1 MKLFNLYKV
10 NYYFSVN
17 WNFIFLSASLFFSF
31 QLMSQID
38 FHSSTSFPLNLNTG
52 TDYSSCTSS
61 GSKSMVFDVS
71 GIGIISEVNTLVEI
85 EIQLDASCG
94 GNFRDLGFYL
104 KSPDGMCKRVYNG
117 SSMGTSF
124 SGLHT
129 ITLREGFCLNSP
141 NSSNYP
147 STSSVDKYS
156 SGQYGIFS
164 AGNEPLNL
172 LILNETFSPD
182 PSWVSVTQTNNGIW
196 NRESSGGN
204 PDARARF
211 VAASNASSSISR
223 AWYYSEV
230 YLEAGKVYRTTFEH
244 RVTNGG
250 SETSGNRLLL
260 AYGEPATLPDA
271 TNDIVATPSNPY
283 GTIVSN
289 FNTGFTGLSWT
300 QVTASD
306 FTPTQTGNYILA
318 FGAASTVDN
327 RHISIDNII
336 ITDVTNYNLNSA
348 FSGQDANGIWT
359 LYAFAPGSSP
369 CVNSAVIKFGNPLLS
384 DRTADGNNCTDPI
397 IFDGNPICAST
408 NGKTG
413 NVAEPGSITGPGGT
427 SYTASIGGVS
437 CEWNGRNDNNVWIRF
452 SPDSGP
458 ACIGIS
464 GLNNSLQSIVVSA
477 VDNDVPCPSVGASG
491 ANDTRWN
498 LESCPRNA
506 IYGSTAGSQRNQY
519 HCFDAVAGRIY
530 YLVVDGNGGAESPFY
545 VTGTNINSVLL
556 PVELLYFSG
565 RNENNLNLL
574 EWSTATEIN
583 NDYFEVLKSTDGR
596 FFEKIGEVKGHG
608 NSTDKKTYSFKDYE
622 VQDKTNYYRLRQVDF
637 DGKSEFSKIVSV
649 SSKSI
654 NSIWTIYP
662 NPAKHILRINSDFSA
677 IKEYTI
683 FNTLGMRVQ
692 RGAMNSSEKSI
703 DISSLSLGIY
713 FLKIDNQVERFVVE
727 K

>member
-1 MKLFNLYKV
+1 MGMALKFIKDSKHKDFLWMFFVCGMSILNAQVDTIYTISSLPV
-10 NYYFSVN
+10 NIGGITN
-17 WNFIFLSASLFFSF
+17 
-31 QLMSQID
+31 
-38 FHSSTSFPLNLNTG
+38 
-52 TDYSSCTSS
+52 YSSCASPGTTVSTFNVPATSDGKILSGIYFTFDLGGASCSSSFNLGVDGSGNPRIAAYLKDNLGNCYNVFRSNLSANSTIPISFKMVSNNHASCLNGPNTANLPTGQNSDPYSS
-61 GSKSMVFDVS
+61 GSFSVFRATINFPS
-71 GIGIISEVNTLVEI
+71 HTNVE
-85 EIQLDASCG
+85 
-94 GNFRDLGFYL
+94 
-104 KSPDGMCKRVYNG
+104 
-117 SSMGTSF
+117 GT
-124 SGLHT
+124 
-129 ITLREGFCLNSP
+129 
-141 NSSNYP
+141 
-147 STSSVDKYS
+147 
-156 SGQYGIFS
+156 
-164 AGNEPLNL
+164 
-172 LILNETFSPD
+172 
-182 PSWVSVTQTNNGIW
+182 
-196 NRESSGGN
+196 
-204 PDARARF
+204 
-211 VAASNASSSISR
+211 
-223 AWYYSEV
+223 
-230 YLEAGKVYRTTFEH
+230 
-244 RVTNGG
+244 
-250 SETSGNRLLL
+250 
-260 AYGEPATLPDA
+260 
-271 TNDIVATPSNPY
+271 
-283 GTIVSN
+283 
-289 FNTGFTGLSWT
+289 
-300 QVTASD
+300 
-306 FTPTQTGNYILA
+306 
-318 FGAASTVDN
+318 
-327 RHISIDNII
+327 
-336 ITDVTNYNLNSA
+336 
-348 FSGQDANGIWT
+348 WT
-359 LYAFAPGSSP
+359 LHFFRNTTSPPCLTNVALEFGGILFAD
-369 CVNSAVIKFGNPLLS
+369 
-384 DRTADGNNCTDPI
+384 DRTADGNDCTEPI

-413 NVAEPGSITGPGGT
+413 NIAEPGSITGSGGT